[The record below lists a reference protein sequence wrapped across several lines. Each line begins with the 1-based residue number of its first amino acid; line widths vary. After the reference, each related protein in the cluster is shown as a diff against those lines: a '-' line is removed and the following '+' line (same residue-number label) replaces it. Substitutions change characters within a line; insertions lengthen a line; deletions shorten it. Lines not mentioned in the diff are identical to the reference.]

1 MIEHLGINTPYF
13 GILVSLI
20 PFVIAQYFYKKTNG
34 FFLLAPLF
42 VAMVAGIVF
51 LKLTGISYAQYKVGG
66 DIIYFFL
73 EPATISFAIPLYKKR
88 DVLKKYWL
96 QIFGGITLGTLA
108 ALILIYLVSTL
119 FQLGNTVSASM
130 LPQAATT
137 AIALPIS
144 TGIGGVKELT
154 SLAVILNA
162 VVISALGTKIVKWF
176 KISNPIARGL
186 ALGTSGHTLGVAAAK
201 DLGETEE
208 SMGSI
213 AVVIV
218 GVIIVAIVP
227 PLASIL
233 F

>member
-42 VAMVAGIVF
+42 VAMVAGIAF

-186 ALGTSGHTLGVAAAK
+186 ALGTSGHTLGVATAK

>member
-42 VAMVAGIVF
+42 VAMVAGIAF

-96 QIFGGITLGTLA
+96 QIFGGITLDTLA

-137 AIALPIS
+137 AIALPVS